1 MREKKE
7 KKGEGGKRI
16 HGKKTDRRHGQSRSF
31 PFDEFVAPEL
41 PLGSRLTPEV
51 GNCSCFKGIR
61 DCVGTKGIENRARVE
76 VNYI

>member
-1 MREKKE
+1 MREKK
-7 KKGEGGKRI
+7 KKEGGKKRI

-31 PFDEFVAPEL
+31 PFDEFVFEEL

-61 DCVGTKGIENRARVE
+61 ECVDTKGIENRARVE